1 MATLYEIDNAIME
14 CIDFE
19 TGEIVDF
26 ERLEELQM
34 ERERKLENVALWI
47 KNLKSD
53 ADAIKAE
60 KQVLDE
66 REKAARNKF
75 ERLTEYLSNALDGQ
89 KMTTSK
95 VAISFRKSES
105 VEIPDET
112 MFADWAAKY
121 YHDDLLNYKA
131 PTPNKTAIKAA
142 LKDGALI
149 KGATLIT
156 KNNMQIK

>member
-66 REKAARNKF
+66 REKA
-75 ERLTEYLSNALDGQ
+75 S
-89 KMTTSK
+89 SK
-95 VAISFRKSES
+95 QDSR
-105 VEIPDET
+105 D
-112 MFADWAAKY
+112 
-121 YHDDLLNYKA
+121 
-131 PTPNKTAIKAA
+131 
-142 LKDGALI
+142 
-149 KGATLIT
+149 
-156 KNNMQIK
+156 